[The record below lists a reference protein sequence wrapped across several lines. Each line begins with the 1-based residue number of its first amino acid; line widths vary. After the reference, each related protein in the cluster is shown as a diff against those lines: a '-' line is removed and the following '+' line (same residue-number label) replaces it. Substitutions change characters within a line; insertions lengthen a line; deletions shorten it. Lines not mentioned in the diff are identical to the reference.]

1 LKEPTGQL
9 QVTQYA
15 RYAIISQ
22 VEQRIVSWCSLRRH
36 ANDKATEM
44 QRKTGGVYLVARI
57 VAYTDSLIRDNV
69 TRRLKGSRV
78 T

>member
-1 LKEPTGQL
+1 
-9 QVTQYA
+9 VTQYT

-22 VEQRIVSWCSLRRH
+22 ADQRIISWRSLRRH
-36 ANDKATEM
+36 ANDQALEM

-69 TRRLKGSRV
+69 TRRLKGSRAP
-78 T
+78 